1 MLRQHKR
8 IDMHVPQVGHD
19 ADWQAVARAHSS
31 TLQWAR
37 EKIPGPQQADEA
49 AISGRHSTIQHL
61 ASETARLQRRLA
73 ELYPAL
79 ARSQQSYG

>member
-1 MLRQHKR
+1 
-8 IDMHVPQVGHD
+8 MHVPQVGHD

-31 TLQWAR
+31 NLQSTG
-37 EKIPGPQQADEA
+37 EKIAGPQHADEA

>member
-1 MLRQHKR
+1 MPRQHKC
-8 IDMHVPQVGHD
+8 IETHVPYAWYD

-31 TLQWAR
+31 ALPQAD
-37 EKIPGPQQADEA
+37 EKPPGPQHADEIA
-49 AISGRHSTIQHL
+49 TSGQYSTIQHL

-79 ARSQQSYG
+79 AHSQQLHG